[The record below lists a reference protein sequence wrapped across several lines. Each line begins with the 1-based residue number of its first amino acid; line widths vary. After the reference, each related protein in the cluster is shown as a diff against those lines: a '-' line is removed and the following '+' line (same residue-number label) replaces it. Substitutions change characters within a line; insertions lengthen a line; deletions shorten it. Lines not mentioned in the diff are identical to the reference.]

1 MRGRSGRV
9 EDNAL
14 TRMPKCVGVVDPSRE
29 WILWEWIYPKNA
41 RRMDCA
47 VQSSRTQNRTQNRA
61 KRHNV
66 AKGRDV
72 FSLFHC

>member
-14 TRMPKCVGVVDPSRE
+14 TRMPKCVGVVDPSR
-29 WILWEWIYPKNA
+29 YPEECPKDGLRGPIVPNPK
-41 RRMDCA
+41 
-47 VQSSRTQNRTQNRA
+47 SNPKST
-61 KRHNV
+61 KRHNNV

-72 FSLFHC
+72 FSLLQC